1 MATPKMSAAGEKTK
15 ARTGKA
21 ANVRSSTGSNQGAAL
36 FVALRKILRAHEAAL
51 VVARDVP
58 GDYELTE
65 RASGVSGAAGVSGKP
80 RFFGGVRTS
89 RSHTT
94 FLLAP
99 LAGNAALVD
108 AMSEHL
114 RARMEGNASFQFKTI
129 EPGLFE
135 ELAALTASCLAALP
149 AAG

>member
-51 VVARDVP
+51 AVARDVP
-58 GDYELTE
+58 GEYELTE
-65 RASGVSGAAGVSGKP
+65 RASGAPGAPGAPAKP

-99 LAGNAALVD
+99 LAGNAALLES
-108 AMSEHL
+108 MSEHL

-135 ELAALTASCLAALP
+135 ELAELTARCFASLTTAA
-149 AAG
+149 

>member
-21 ANVRSSTGSNQGAAL
+21 ANARSSTGSNQGAAL
-36 FVALRKILRAHEAAL
+36 FVALRKILRTHEAAL
-51 VVARDVP
+51 TAVRDVP
-58 GDYELTE
+58 GEYELAE
-65 RASGVSGAAGVSGKP
+65 RAVGAAGKP
-80 RFFGGVRTS
+80 RFFGAVRTS

-99 LAGNAALVD
+99 LAGNAALLES
-108 AMSEHL
+108 MSEHL
-114 RARMEGNASFQFKTI
+114 RARLEGPSSFQFKTI

-135 ELAALTASCLAALP
+135 ELSELTARCIATLTP
-149 AAG
+149 AA

>member
-36 FVALRKILRAHEAAL
+36 FVALRKILRAHEASL
-51 VVARDVP
+51 LVARDVP
-58 GDYELTE
+58 GEYELTE
-65 RASGVSGAAGVSGKP
+65 RVSGAAGASGKP

-99 LAGNAALVD
+99 LAANPALLESISD
-108 AMSEHL
+108 HL

-135 ELAALTASCLAALP
+135 ELAALTASCLASLTP
-149 AAG
+149 AG

>member
-36 FVALRKILRAHEAAL
+36 FVALRKILRAHEPAL
-51 VVARDVP
+51 AVARDVP

-65 RASGVSGAAGVSGKP
+65 RASAVAGANGKP

-108 AMSEHL
+108 AMSDHL
-114 RARMEGNASFQFKTI
+114 RARMEGDASFQFKTI

-135 ELAALTASCLAALP
+135 ELAALTASCLATLTP
-149 AAG
+149 AA

>member
-36 FVALRKILRAHEAAL
+36 FVALRKILRAHEPAL

-65 RASGVSGAAGVSGKP
+65 RVSGAAGVSGKP